1 MVTHPRFVQVR
12 MMILGRL
19 SLFVDCQTLAGRMH
33 RLDVSPLSCI
43 GISCAGGKKQALAR
57 LTRDIQT
64 ALLVTVSPF
73 QTYFSFL
80 LGST

>member
-12 MMILGRL
+12 MMIWREL
-19 SLFVDCQTLAGRMH
+19 SLFVDCQTLADWMH

-43 GISCAGGKKQALAR
+43 GMSCAGGKEQALTR

-73 QTYFSFL
+73 QTYFSLL

>member
-12 MMILGRL
+12 MMILGKL
-19 SLFVDCQTLAGRMH
+19 SLFVECQTVVDWMH
-33 RLDVSPLSCI
+33 RLDVLLLSCI
-43 GISCAGGKKQALAR
+43 GISCAGSKEQALTR

-73 QTYFSFL
+73 QTYFSLL

>member
-12 MMILGRL
+12 MMVWGKL
-19 SLFVDCQTLAGRMH
+19 SLFVDCQTVAGWMH
-33 RLDVSPLSCI
+33 RLEVLLLSFI
-43 GISCAGGKKQALAR
+43 GISCAGSKEHALAR

-73 QTYFSFL
+73 QTYFSLL

>member
-12 MMILGRL
+12 MMIWEKL
-19 SLFVDCQTLAGRMH
+19 SLFVECQTVVDWMH
-33 RLDVSPLSCI
+33 RLDVLLLSCI
-43 GISCAGGKKQALAR
+43 GISCAGGKEHALTR

-73 QTYFSFL
+73 QTYFSLL

>member
-12 MMILGRL
+12 MIIWEKL
-19 SLFVDCQTLAGRMH
+19 SLFVDCQTVAGWMH

-43 GISCAGGKKQALAR
+43 GISCAGGKEHALTR

-73 QTYFSFL
+73 QTYFSLL

>member
-12 MMILGRL
+12 IMIWEKL
-19 SLFVDCQTLAGRMH
+19 SLFVECQTVVDWMH
-33 RLDVSPLSCI
+33 RLDVLLLSCI
-43 GISCAGGKKQALAR
+43 GISCAGGKEHALAR

-73 QTYFSFL
+73 QTYFSLL

>member
-12 MMILGRL
+12 MMIWEKL
-19 SLFVDCQTLAGRMH
+19 SLFVECQTVVDWMH
-33 RLDVSPLSCI
+33 RLDVLLLSCI
-43 GISCAGGKKQALAR
+43 GISCAGGKEHALTR

-73 QTYFSFL
+73 QTYFCLL